1 MPKKG
6 KGDDAEKLTGAA
18 RFGRAKGSL
27 KMGAYATPARHRI
40 WPLCPPAFALWQ
52 QHD

>member
-6 KGDDAEKLTGAA
+6 KEGGDEKLQGAA

-27 KMGAYATPARHRI
+27 KMGAQRPSHCPYPAPFMPSHRRPP
-40 WPLCPPAFALWQ
+40 PLS
-52 QHD
+52 H